1 MNLSNLMAL
10 VQGKKR
16 EFVMDFHALVRL
28 VADNKAPEPELI
40 ARALQDAGK
49 TVDDLQKAVVLLQRR
64 RQWQQAIAQAETLEA
79 ERAGIHKQI
88 AAANRELDLAQER
101 HDEIVWPLDNK
112 LHQIAQAVSEAD
124 GARRQL
130 CDTCV
135 NPELLD
141 AMADMQSE
149 RGALAAQR
157 QQLSLDHDELKRR
170 GQADLEE
177 AAHARSAA
185 DAQALEKRGQSYLAR
200 AKQYE
205 PELARLGK
213 KLAKL
218 EQREQEVRQK
228 MLEP

>member
-1 MNLSNLMAL
+1 MSLSTLIERIR
-10 VQGKKR
+10 GKKR
-16 EFVMDFHALVRL
+16 EFQMDFHALVRF
-28 VADNKAPEPELI
+28 VADDKAPETDVI

-49 TVDDLQKAVVLLQRR
+49 TVEDLQKAVELLQRR
-64 RQWQQAIAQAETLEA
+64 RQWWQAIAQAETLEA

-101 HDEIVWPLDNK
+101 HDEVVWPLDNK
-112 LHQIAQAVSEAD
+112 LHRIAQAVNEAD
-124 GARRQL
+124 DARRKL
-130 CDTCV
+130 WDTCV

-141 AMADMQSE
+141 AMVDVQSE

-185 DAQALEKRGQSYLAR
+185 DAQALEKRGQNFLAR

-218 EQREQEVRQK
+218 EQREQEIRLK